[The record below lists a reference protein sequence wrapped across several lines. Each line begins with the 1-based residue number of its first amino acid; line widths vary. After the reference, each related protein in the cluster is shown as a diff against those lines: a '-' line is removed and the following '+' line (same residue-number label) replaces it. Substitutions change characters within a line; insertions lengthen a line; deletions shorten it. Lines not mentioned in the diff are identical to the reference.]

1 MKHPPF
7 RAILF
12 ATCCA
17 AIFFCAV
24 PREACAA
31 DSPPAPPSALSK
43 GDALFV
49 RIEGIGGGLPE
60 YREIVDSDGR
70 IELPFLGFH
79 AAEGKSIPILE
90 AEMAAAYAQAGLA
103 TNASVRVTFAAHFEP
118 PPARTN
124 LVRVQDPRRPAA
136 ATNALPAATE

>member
-7 RAILF
+7 QTIVF
-12 ATCCA
+12 ATACA
-17 AIFFCAV
+17 ALFFCAV
-24 PREACAA
+24 PRVARAE
-31 DSPPAPPSALSK
+31 DPPSSPPATLSK

-70 IELPFLGFH
+70 VELPFLGFH
-79 AAEGKSIPILE
+79 AAEGKSIPVLE

-103 TNASVRVTFAAHFEP
+103 TNAAVHITFAAHFEP
-118 PPARTN
+118 PPARSD
-124 LVRVQDPRRPAA
+124 LVRVQDPRRPAP
-136 ATNALPAATE
+136 ATNAIPAAPE